1 MVPKYL
7 EKLNKKKLPLFDKFL
22 TTLEILH
29 QTMLSFK
36 VMRFCLIFGSS
47 HKMAFEK
54 LIGRRAW
61 LSQF

>member
-36 VMRFCLIFGSS
+36 VMRFCSMFGRS

-54 LIGRRAW
+54 LKGRRTW
-61 LSQF
+61 MSQF